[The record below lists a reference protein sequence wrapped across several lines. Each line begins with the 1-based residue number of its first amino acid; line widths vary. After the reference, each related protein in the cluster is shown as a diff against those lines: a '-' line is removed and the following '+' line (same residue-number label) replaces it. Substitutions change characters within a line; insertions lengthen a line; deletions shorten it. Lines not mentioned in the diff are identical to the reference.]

1 MFSFILF
8 SLFSEKGKQKKD
20 NILERVMPD
29 LWYEKEWKKKYV
41 NQEQICVSM
50 SQYHSAFVPPIK
62 SKRKMMTDEKILCA

>member
-1 MFSFILF
+1 V
-8 SLFSEKGKQKKD
+8 K
-20 NILERVMPD
+20 PD